1 MDRQDLVQQIIQAV
15 QDFLMPD
22 DTESVAVSEETRLL
36 GANGVL
42 DSLGLVSLVLD
53 LEQQINDTLGTTIAL
68 ADERAMSQTRS
79 PFRSVSSLA
88 DYIET
93 LLAEQQGG

>member
-22 DTESVAVSEETRLL
+22 DTESVTVSEETRLL

>member
-1 MDRQDLVQQIIQAV
+1 MDRQDLVQQIIHAV

-22 DTESVAVSEETRLL
+22 DTESVTVSEETRLL